1 MPIRSDLLLNTL
13 KDLNSSSADIEGSA
27 VISTDGL
34 VMSAALPAGLDEARV
49 GAMSAALESLGARTA
64 KELARGNLEQVLVK
78 GTGGYVLMVGAGA
91 DAVLGVLASKD
102 AKLGLV
108 FLDARRAA
116 ESIAKVV

>member
-1 MPIRSDLLLNTL
+1 MPIRSELLANTL
-13 KDLNSSSADIEGSA
+13 KELNSSSADVEGSA

-34 VMSAALPAGLDEARV
+34 VMSAVLPGGMDEARV

-64 KELARGNLEQVLVK
+64 KELGRGTLEQVLVK
-78 GTGGYVLMVGAGA
+78 GSAGYVLMVGAGP

-116 ESIAKVV
+116 EAITKVV